1 MVVEKQSFKE
11 QLTDAIKDAGMQ
23 LIDMAED
30 LANDADKNLL
40 SSLTIYVRF
49 DPEIR
54 TMQIPTIQ
62 VDKEYICK
70 AAIDRLKGASR
81 N

>member
-30 LANDADKNLL
+30 LANDADTNLL
-40 SSLTIYVRF
+40 SRLTIYVKF
-49 DPEIR
+49 DPEFC

-70 AAIDRLKGASR
+70 AAIDRMKGASR
-81 N
+81 

>member
-1 MVVEKQSFKE
+1 MVVEKHSFKE

-49 DPEIR
+49 DPEFCA
-54 TMQIPTIQ
+54 MQIPTIQ

-70 AAIDRLKGASR
+70 AAIDRMKGASR
-81 N
+81 

>member
-49 DPEIR
+49 DPEI
-54 TMQIPTIQ
+54 PTIQ

-70 AAIDRLKGASR
+70 ATIDRLKGASR
-81 N
+81 E

>member
-1 MVVEKQSFKE
+1 MTVERPSFAE
-11 QLTDAIKDAGMQ
+11 QLTEAIKDAGQQ

-30 LANDADKNLL
+30 LAHDAGKNFL
-40 SSLTIYVRF
+40 SNITIYVRF
-49 DPEIR
+49 DPEIQ

-70 AAIDRLKGASR
+70 AAMNRLKGASR
-81 N
+81 E

>member
-40 SSLTIYVRF
+40 SRLTIYVKF
-49 DPEIR
+49 DPEFC
-54 TMQIPTIQ
+54 TMRIPTIQ

-70 AAIDRLKGASR
+70 AAIDRMKGASR
-81 N
+81 

>member
-40 SSLTIYVRF
+40 SRLTIYVRF
-49 DPEIR
+49 DPEFCI
-54 TMQIPTIQ
+54 MQMPTIQ

-70 AAIDRLKGASR
+70 AAIDRMKGASR
-81 N
+81 